1 MKDRRS
7 KKKHLVAFDIGGSK
21 VSVRATEADSDR
33 EVYASKLKTPADDGV
48 PAMLRLLDAQIR
60 KIPGGRTGISALGIA
75 IPGHVDD
82 TGRVLQA
89 GNLRGWRDVPLRKQ
103 LEDRY
108 GVPVFVEQDAN
119 CGALGE
125 KWLGAA
131 KKMDDFVF
139 LALGT
144 GVGAG
149 LFVGGSLYRGAHFA
163 AGEAGDMTFASE
175 EDEEETRLSDVVGK
189 QSIKKKAKKAT
200 GKNMSAA
207 EALAKSR
214 TTRALRR
221 VARDVVEHL
230 SNSVVAIS
238 ALLDPEAIIFGGGT
252 SKAGEPLLKMVRE
265 RVAPLGVVRAKLMLA
280 KLGSESQLYGALWG
294 AQKVATPGDGKT
306 NGQSGEVRSP
316 AR

>member
-1 MKDRRS
+1 MKR
-7 KKKHLVAFDIGGSK
+7 HLVAFDIGGSK
-21 VSVRATEADSDR
+21 VAVKAMDVDTEH
-33 EVYASKLKTPADDGV
+33 EIYAAKLKTPADDGV
-48 PAMLRLLDAQIR
+48 PAMLRLLDAQLS
-60 KIPGGRTGISALGIA
+60 KVPGGKAKVGALGVA
-75 IPGHVDD
+75 IPGRVDD
-82 TGRVLQA
+82 NGRVLEA

-125 KWLGAA
+125 KWLGVA

-163 AGEAGDMTFASE
+163 AGEAGDMTFPT
-175 EDEEETRLSDVVGK
+175 DEPDEETRLSDVVGK
-189 QSIKKKAKKAT
+189 ETIKKRAKKAT
-200 GKNMSAA
+200 GKKMSAA
-207 EALAKSR
+207 EALQKAPR
-214 TTRALRR
+214 VRALRS

-230 SNSVVAIS
+230 SSSVVAIS

-252 SKAGEPLLKMVRE
+252 SKAGNPLLKMVRE
-265 RVAPLGVVRAKLMLA
+265 RVAALKIVRAELVLA

-294 AQKVATPGDGKT
+294 AQQVISSSRRRAAG
-306 NGQSGEVRSP
+306 S
-316 AR
+316 

>member
-1 MKDRRS
+1 MKR
-7 KKKHLVAFDIGGSK
+7 HLVAFDIGGSK
-21 VSVRATEADSDR
+21 VAVKAIEADG
-33 EVYASKLKTPADDGV
+33 EQEIYAAKLKTPVDDGV
-48 PAMLRLLDAQIR
+48 PAMLRLIDAQIA
-60 KIPGGRTGISALGIA
+60 KVPGGRSRLGALGVA
-75 IPGHVDD
+75 VPGHVDD
-82 TGRVLQA
+82 KGRVLKA

-125 KWLGAA
+125 KWLGVA

-163 AGEAGDMTFASE
+163 AGEAGDMTFPSDEPE
-175 EDEEETRLSDVVGK
+175 EDTRLSDVVGK

-200 GKNMSAA
+200 GKKMSAA
-207 EALAKSR
+207 EALAKAPR
-214 TTRALRR
+214 MRALRP

-230 SNSVVAIS
+230 SSSVVAIS
-238 ALLDPEAIIFGGGT
+238 ALLDPEAIVFGGGT
-252 SKAGEPLLKMVRE
+252 SKAGKPLIEMVRE
-265 RVAPLGVVRAKLMLA
+265 RVAPLRVVRAQLLLA

-294 AQKVATPGDGKT
+294 AQQAI
-306 NGQSGEVRSP
+306 SP
-316 AR
+316 NRRRAASS